1 MRYAIYY
8 TPPFDDPLT
17 RLGSQW
23 LGRDAF
29 SGKEINQPALE
40 EISRE
45 RLSALTPF
53 PRRYGFHGTMKAPF
67 ALAEGRSED
76 ELRDAFAEFCER
88 MPAFDLPGLAV
99 TRLGS
104 FLALTPSAP
113 IEALDVFA
121 ATCVETFDAF
131 RAPLSDADRERRLS
145 SGLSDRQAG
154 YLLRWGYPYVFD
166 EFRFHMTLSSRLED
180 EREAECLKRDA
191 MRYFA
196 AVTERP
202 RPFATLALFVE
213 RERGGPFTILDLR
226 PLKAGASRVEA
237 QQETVNV

>member
-8 TPPFDDPLT
+8 TPPHDNPLT
-17 RLGSQW
+17 RLGSHW

-29 SGKEINQPALE
+29 SGEKFTQPALE
-40 EISRE
+40 EVSRE
-45 RLSALTPF
+45 RLHALTPD

-67 ALAEGRSED
+67 ALADGRSED

-104 FLALTPSAP
+104 FLALTPAAP
-113 IEALDVFA
+113 LETLDVFA

-131 RAPLSDADRERRLS
+131 RAPLSDADRERRLA
-145 SGLSDRQAG
+145 SGLSDRQAA
-154 YLLRWGYPYVFD
+154 YLQRWGYPYVFD

-191 MRYFA
+191 TRYFA
-196 AVTERP
+196 SVTERP
-202 RPFATLALFVE
+202 RAFASLGLFAE
-213 RERGGPFTILDLR
+213 RERGGPFTIIDFR
-226 PLKAGASRVEA
+226 PLKAGVSTREA
-237 QQETVNV
+237 QQGTVNV